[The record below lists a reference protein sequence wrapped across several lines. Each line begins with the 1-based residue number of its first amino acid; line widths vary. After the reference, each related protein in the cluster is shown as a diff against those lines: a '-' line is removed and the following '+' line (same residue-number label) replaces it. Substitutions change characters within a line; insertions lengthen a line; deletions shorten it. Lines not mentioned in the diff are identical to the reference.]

1 MVEVLYYKSIR
12 LIIILKSKNNKDF
25 QSWHKEIRREHI
37 YCDGYTTRWVSA
49 CTGMDA
55 SKLDRT
61 ISTFRIVF
69 VLEEYLIIE
78 IVEFRYNKEFEIY

>member
-1 MVEVLYYKSIR
+1 MY
-12 LIIILKSKNNKDF
+12 
-25 QSWHKEIRREHI
+25 
-37 YCDGYTTRWVSA
+37 
-49 CTGMDA
+49 A

>member
-1 MVEVLYYKSIR
+1 MVIP
-12 LIIILKSKNNKDF
+12 
-25 QSWHKEIRREHI
+25 
-37 YCDGYTTRWVSA
+37 TRWVSA

-69 VLEEYLIIE
+69 VLEEYFIIE